1 MWDRVTKGV
10 AACAGAAIG
19 LWCALP
25 AAVQTLAVFMAADYA
40 TGLICAW
47 RGVSQKSERGT
58 LSSKAGFDGLLRKGM
73 MALVVLIA
81 WQLDRALS
89 SNALHNAAVC
99 FYIANEGISIL
110 ENTALLGVPWPKRL
124 REALDVI
131 GERGEGE
138 A

>member
-1 MWDRVTKGV
+1 MWDRMTKGM
-10 AACAGAAIG
+10 AACAGAVMG

-25 AAVQTLAVFMAADYA
+25 AGVQTLAAFMAADYA
-40 TGLICAW
+40 TGLVCAW
-47 RGVSQKSERGT
+47 RGVSHKSESGT

-81 WQLDRALS
+81 WQLDRAMNA
-89 SNALHNAAVC
+89 NALHNAAVC

-124 REALDVI
+124 RDALDVL
-131 GERGEGE
+131 GERGESE
-138 A
+138 

>member
-1 MWDRVTKGV
+1 M
-10 AACAGAAIG
+10 
-19 LWCALP
+19 
-25 AAVQTLAVFMAADYA
+25 
-40 TGLICAW
+40 
-47 RGVSQKSERGT
+47 
-58 LSSKAGFDGLLRKGM
+58 
-73 MALVVLIA
+73 
-81 WQLDRALS
+81 
-89 SNALHNAAVC
+89 C